1 MLRCFRAIRIFRI
14 LRKLPYMK
22 KIINLISKTMSSFAY
37 IAGLLILFNFVYGL
51 LGMDIFN
58 NVTDI
63 DVQYS
68 AYKFDD
74 FFSAFL
80 TAFDILTLDSWT
92 NVLIVGFH
100 SDAGILTTIFY
111 CVSWIFIGNFIF
123 LNLFLA
129 ILLDGLDQDEEK
141 SENAQMHIQNHQN
154 ESFSLNQSK
163 SSTISSL
170 LVNNNNSN
178 SEQGQMEIMRQMA
191 IKDYKNNDIYFLHSS
206 PCEYSLF
213 LFFRQ
218 NIIRVLCHRIVF
230 NSLFESFIFCFIIIS
245 CGKLIVDTYIEDYAL
260 SPYLDI
266 ITTVVFGSEMMMK
279 VIAKGLFW
287 SKDSYLKENWNRLDC
302 FIVFTS
308 VLSYVFEEI
317 NMPFI
322 KVKFFISENNFLIYL
337 AYQNSQS
344 CSSTQIYNKKYS
356 SKISGF
362 SSFGLIRWY
371 IECFNRYFINFYD
384 LCYAWSLDF

>member
-1 MLRCFRAIRIFRI
+1 
-14 LRKLPYMK
+14 
-22 KIINLISKTMSSFAY
+22 MSSFAY

-58 NVTDI
+58 NVKNI
-63 DVQYS
+63 DVQYA

-92 NVLIVGFH
+92 NVLIVGTH

-129 ILLDGLDQDEEK
+129 ILLDGFNEGEEK
-141 SENAQMHIQNHQN
+141 SENNQLHMQNNQLPIQNNQNENSTLKQSKSLVANSQNHQ
-154 ESFSLNQSK
+154 
-163 SSTISSL
+163 ST
-170 LVNNNNSN
+170 
-178 SEQGQMEIMRQMA
+178 SEQNQMEIMRQLA
-191 IKDYKNNDIYFLHSS
+191 IKDYKNNDIFFLHSS

-213 LFFRQ
+213 LFSRH
-218 NIIRVLCHRIVF
+218 NIIRVFCHKMVF
-230 NSLFESFIFCFIIIS
+230 NSLFESFIFLFIIIA
-245 CGKLIVDTYIEDYAL
+245 CGKLIVDTYIEDYPL

-266 ITTVVFGSEMMMK
+266 TTTVVFGIEMFMK

-287 SKDSYLKENWNRLDC
+287 NKDSYLKENWNVLDC
-302 FIVFTS
+302 FIVITS

-317 NMPFI
+317 DLPFM
-322 KVKFFISENNFLIYL
+322 KVTFF
-337 AYQNSQS
+337 
-344 CSSTQIYNKKYS
+344 
-356 SKISGF
+356 
-362 SSFGLIRWY
+362 
-371 IECFNRYFINFYD
+371 FNQF
-384 LCYAWSLDF
+384 